1 MRGSRQ
7 RRESHAAGRGI
18 IPAHA
23 GLTKTLFASKDGQRD
38 HPRACGAHVD
48 AIIDAWRV
56 WGSSPRMRGSPPHP
70 HHHLARPRIIPAHAG
85 LTGGRFVASS
95 TVWDHPRACGA
106 HCVLESFAAAHL
118 GSSPRMRGSPS
129 CVKQQNH
136 DLGIIP
142 AHAGLTMMIARFL
155 INNGDHP
162 RACGAHYDD
171 CKIPYQQWGSSPRM
185 RGSREHRGASRQH
198 RGIIPAH
205 AGLTS
210 RGF

>member
-1 MRGSRQ
+1 MPLGVGSSPRMRGSPRLC
-7 RRESHAAGRGI
+7 SHLRMGNGI

-23 GLTKTLFASKDGQRD
+23 GLTIPVTSNPIVLRD

-106 HCVLESFAAAHL
+106 HVIRLNAGIVSDDD
-118 GSSPRMRGSPS
+118 PI
-129 CVKQQNH
+129 
-136 DLGIIP
+136 GIIP
-142 AHAGLTMMIARFL
+142 AHAGLTVL
-155 INNGDHP
+155 
-162 RACGAHYDD
+162 
-171 CKIPYQQWGSSPRM
+171 
-185 RGSREHRGASRQH
+185 RETTKS
-198 RGIIPAH
+198 
-205 AGLTS
+205 
-210 RGF
+210 